1 MTIRQNM
8 GSQDMGGPYAVKIE
22 WVGNTG
28 CGTAAPDAYR
38 PDHWIGSDM
47 LAPVPGTAD
56 RGPCVSPY
64 RYNPEQLLVASISS
78 AHMLAYLDA
87 AAQAGIVVTAY
98 IDRASAQMV
107 DLDGHYEVQ
116 SILLTPQITLASG
129 SDREAAEAL
138 HTEAHI
144 RSATAATI
152 QISIGC
158 EPVIGY
164 GADLE
169 AVA

>member
-1 MTIRQNM
+1 MTAF
-8 GSQDMGGPYAVKIE
+8 QDKNGPYSVNIE
-22 WVGNTG
+22 WAGNTG
-28 CGTAAPDAYR
+28 CGTSAPDAYR

-64 RYNPEQLLVASISS
+64 RYNPEQLLVAAISS
-78 AHMLAYLDA
+78 AHMLSYLGA
-87 AAQAGIVVTAY
+87 AAEAGIVVTAY
-98 IDRASAQMV
+98 VDRASAEMV
-107 DLDGHYEVQ
+107 DLDGHHQVQ
-116 SILLTPQITLASG
+116 SILLTPQITLAYEA
-129 SDREAAEAL
+129 DREAAEAL
-138 HTEAHI
+138 HTQAHT

-158 EPVIGY
+158 EPVIVCE
-164 GADLE
+164 DNLQ

>member
-1 MTIRQNM
+1 MTALEDR
-8 GSQDMGGPYAVKIE
+8 DGPYSVNIE
-22 WVGNTG
+22 WAGNTG
-28 CGTAAPDAYR
+28 RGTAAPDAYR

-56 RGPCVSPY
+56 RGSGVSPY
-64 RYNPEQLLVASISS
+64 RYNPEQMLVASISS

-98 IDRASAQMV
+98 IDRASADMV
-107 DLDGHYEVQ
+107 DLDGHHEMQ
-116 SILLTPQITLASG
+116 SILLTPHITLAKEE
-129 SDREAAEAL
+129 DREAAEAL
-138 HTEAHI
+138 HTHAHM

-158 EPVIGY
+158 EPVIVCEDG
-164 GADLE
+164 LE

>member
-1 MTIRQNM
+1 MTISQNAANA
-8 GSQDMGGPYAVKIE
+8 GTGGPYGVKVE

-28 CGTAAPDAYR
+28 CGTSAPDAYR

-56 RGPCVSPY
+56 RGPGVSPY

-87 AAQAGIVVTAY
+87 AAEAGIVVTAY

-107 DLDGHYEVQ
+107 DLDGHHEVQ
-116 SILLTPQITLASG
+116 SILLTPQITLADG
-129 SDREAAEAL
+129 TNLEAAEAL

-152 QISIGC
+152 QVSIGC